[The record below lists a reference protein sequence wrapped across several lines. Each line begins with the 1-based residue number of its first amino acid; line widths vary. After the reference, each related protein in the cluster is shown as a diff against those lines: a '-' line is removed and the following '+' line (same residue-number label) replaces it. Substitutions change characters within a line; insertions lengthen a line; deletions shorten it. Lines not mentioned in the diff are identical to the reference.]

1 MNKSELKEKIKKA
14 ILIKKKIENAKKL
27 YQEYDSLM
35 EEILPNFIKNE
46 KGRVLIDTEIKIGNE
61 TFKLI
66 PAFYDQIIKSK
77 NWKSVAFNN
86 FEIGE

>member
-66 PAFYDQIIKSK
+66 PAFYDQIIKPK
-77 NWKSVAFNN
+77 CWKSVPFQN

>member
-1 MNKSELKEKIKKA
+1 MNKIELKEKIKKA
-14 ILIKKKIENAKKL
+14 ILIKKKIENTKKL
-27 YQEYDSLM
+27 YKEYDSLM

-61 TFKLI
+61 TFKLF

-77 NWKSVAFNN
+77 CWKSVPFQN
-86 FEIGE
+86 FEIG